1 MLRSHV
7 LASHVEFAWVASCAP
22 ASNAAQLGMSTP
34 WPHLT
39 CCKAPQACWEIQVSA
54 CTWLVW
60 GWSDCMST
68 GGRFTKRCSLEV
80 MALRASFHWRAHVAP
95 VSFYGGATV
104 AFHSDCPV
112 TGISVRQCNGDL
124 NLHSIKGDE
133 SLVALNVQRCWP
145 LPGSNCSEQE
155 RRSRHGLVCYLT
167 VQTKWFFGLQ
177 C

>member
-1 MLRSHV
+1 METSSNEMRRMLRSHV

-95 VSFYGGATV
+95 
-104 AFHSDCPV
+104 
-112 TGISVRQCNGDL
+112 
-124 NLHSIKGDE
+124 
-133 SLVALNVQRCWP
+133 RCWP

-167 VQTKWFFGLQ
+167 VQTKWYFGLQ